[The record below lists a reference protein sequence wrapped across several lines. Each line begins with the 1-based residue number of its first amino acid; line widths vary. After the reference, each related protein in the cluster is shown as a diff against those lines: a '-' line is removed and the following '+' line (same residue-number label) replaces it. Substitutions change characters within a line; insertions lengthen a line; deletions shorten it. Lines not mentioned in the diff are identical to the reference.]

1 MKIYEGEHHR
11 RGFLEEAPGRPIPYG
26 GSEVRALRLRKA
38 LPRLEMPCVR
48 AATSSS
54 IGVRLLCVPQPVRRK
69 ILALAFDLPDEEG
82 LLAETRRDEKFMKS
96 FLNPSWDGW
105 NVVETPPA
113 DSDPPMVAGALDAA
127 VAAALGGASG
137 ITGVAKEMSSLAEA
151 PEPYVFSVFD
161 QDFGFFDMSFHTR
174 SSGPRAGNCNG
185 GRSTTIR
192 GPVFPE
198 PRGRPKIRDSS
209 TSTRGP

>member
-11 RGFLEEAPGRPIPYG
+11 RGFLEASGDGDGI
-26 GSEVRALRLRKA
+26 RALRLRKA

-48 AATSSS
+48 AATSS
-54 IGVRLLCVPQPVRRK
+54 IGVRLDRLRVPRPIRRK
-69 ILALAFDLPDEEG
+69 IFALAFDLPDEEER
-82 LLAETRRDEKFMKS
+82 LAETQRDEKFMEGFPK
-96 FLNPSWDGW
+96 GW
-105 NVVETPPA
+105 NVETPPA

-137 ITGVAKEMSSLAEA
+137 LTGVAKEMSSLAEA

-198 PRGRPKIRDSS
+198 PRGRPKIRASS